1 MSLSQAERKFLRGR
15 GHALK
20 PVVIV
25 GGAGLTDTVLTELEG
40 ALSHHELVKVSLRI
54 GNRERRDALLDELL
68 DRSKATLLQRI
79 GNMALLYRQAEQ
91 PKLLLS
97 KTL

>member
-25 GGAGLTDTVLTELEG
+25 GGAGLTDAVLTELEG
-40 ALSHHELVKVSLRI
+40 ALMHHELIKVSLRI
-54 GNRERRDALLDELL
+54 GNRNRRDALLDELL
-68 DRSKATLLQRI
+68 DRSKAALLQRI
-79 GNMALLYRQAEQ
+79 GNMVLLYRQAEQ
-91 PKLLLS
+91 PKLLPS
-97 KTL
+97 KTR

>member
-1 MSLSQAERKFLRGR
+1 MSLSQAEQKFLRGR

-25 GGAGLTDTVLTELEG
+25 GGAGLTDAVLTELEG

-68 DRSKATLLQRI
+68 DKSKATLLQRI

>member
-25 GGAGLTDTVLTELEG
+25 GGAGLTDAVLTELEG

-68 DRSKATLLQRI
+68 DKSKATLLQRI

>member
-25 GGAGLTDTVLTELEG
+25 GGAGLTDAVLTELEG

-54 GNRERRDALLDELL
+54 GNRDRRDALLDELL

-79 GNMALLYRQAEQ
+79 GNMALLYKQAEQ

>member
-1 MSLSQAERKFLRGR
+1 MSLSQAEQKFLRGR

-25 GGAGLTDTVLTELEG
+25 GGAGLTDAVLTELEA

-54 GNRERRDALLDELL
+54 GNRERRDSLLDELL

>member
-25 GGAGLTDTVLTELEG
+25 GGAGLTDAVLTEFEG
-40 ALSHHELVKVSLRI
+40 ALMHHELIKVSLRI
-54 GNRERRDALLDELL
+54 GNRDRRDALLDELL
-68 DRSKATLLQRI
+68 DRSKAALLQRI

-91 PKLLLS
+91 PKLLPS
-97 KTL
+97 KTR

>member
-1 MSLSQAERKFLRGR
+1 MSLSQAEQKFLRGR

-25 GGAGLTDTVLTELEG
+25 GGAGLTDAVLTELEG

>member
-1 MSLSQAERKFLRGR
+1 MSLSQAEQKFLRGR

-25 GGAGLTDTVLTELEG
+25 GGAGLTDAVLTELEG
-40 ALSHHELVKVSLRI
+40 ARSHHELVKVSLRI
-54 GNRERRDALLDELL
+54 GNRERRDVLLDELL

>member
-25 GGAGLTDTVLTELEG
+25 GGAGLTDAVLTELEG

>member
-25 GGAGLTDTVLTELEG
+25 SGAGLTDAVLTELEG

-68 DRSKATLLQRI
+68 DRSMATLLQRI

>member
-25 GGAGLTDTVLTELEG
+25 GGAGLTDAVLTQLEG

>member
-1 MSLSQAERKFLRGR
+1 MSLSQAEQKFLRGR

-25 GGAGLTDTVLTELEG
+25 GGAGLTDAVLTELEA

-54 GNRERRDALLDELL
+54 GNRERRDVLLDELL

>member
-25 GGAGLTDTVLTELEG
+25 GGAGLTDAVLTELEG

-54 GNRERRDALLDELL
+54 GNRERRDTLLDELL

-97 KTL
+97 RTL

>member
-25 GGAGLTDTVLTELEG
+25 GGAGLTDAVLTELEG

-54 GNRERRDALLDELL
+54 GNRERRAALLDELL

>member
-25 GGAGLTDTVLTELEG
+25 GGAGLTDAVLTELEG

-54 GNRERRDALLDELL
+54 GNRDRRDALLDELL
-68 DRSKATLLQRI
+68 DREGTFVQLDSRT
-79 GNMALLYRQAEQ
+79 
-91 PKLLLS
+91 
-97 KTL
+97 

>member
-1 MSLSQAERKFLRGR
+1 MPLSQAERKFLRGR

-25 GGAGLTDTVLTELEG
+25 GGAGLTDAVLTELEG

-54 GNRERRDALLDELL
+54 GNRESRDALLDELL

>member
-1 MSLSQAERKFLRGR
+1 MSLSQAEQKFLRGR

-25 GGAGLTDTVLTELEG
+25 GGAGLTDAVLTELEA

-54 GNRERRDALLDELL
+54 GNRDRRDALLDELL
-68 DRSKATLLQRI
+68 DKSKATLLQRI

>member
-1 MSLSQAERKFLRGR
+1 MSWSQAEQKFLRGR

-25 GGAGLTDTVLTELEG
+25 GGAGLTDAVLTELEG

-54 GNRERRDALLDELL
+54 GNRERRDTLLDELL

>member
-1 MSLSQAERKFLRGR
+1 MSSSQAERKFLRGR

-25 GGAGLTDTVLTELEG
+25 SGAGLTDAVLTELEG

-68 DRSKATLLQRI
+68 DRSMATLLQRI

>member
-25 GGAGLTDTVLTELEG
+25 GGAGLTDAVLTELEG
-40 ALSHHELVKVSLRI
+40 ALMHHELIKVSLRI
-54 GNRERRDALLDELL
+54 GNRNRRDALMDELL
-68 DRSKATLLQRI
+68 DRSKAALLQRI
-79 GNMALLYRQAEQ
+79 GNMVLLYRQAEQ
-91 PKLLLS
+91 PKLLPS
-97 KTL
+97 KTR

>member
-25 GGAGLTDTVLTELEG
+25 GGAGLTDTVLTEFEG
-40 ALSHHELVKVSLRI
+40 ALSHHELIKVSLRI
-54 GNRERRDALLDELL
+54 GNRDRRDALLDELL
-68 DRSKATLLQRI
+68 DRSKATLLHRI

>member
-1 MSLSQAERKFLRGR
+1 MSLSQAELKFLRGR

-25 GGAGLTDTVLTELEG
+25 GGAGLTDAVLTELEG

>member
-25 GGAGLTDTVLTELEG
+25 GGAGLTDAVLTELEG

-54 GNRERRDALLDELL
+54 GNRDRRDALLDELL
-68 DRSKATLLQRI
+68 DKSKATLLQRI

-91 PKLLLS
+91 HKLLLS

>member
-20 PVVIV
+20 PVVII
-25 GGAGLTDTVLTELEG
+25 GGAGLTDAVLTEFEG
-40 ALSHHELVKVSLRI
+40 ALSHHELIKVSLRI
-54 GNRERRDALLDELL
+54 GNRDRRDALLDELL
-68 DRSKATLLQRI
+68 DRSKAALLQRI

>member
-1 MSLSQAERKFLRGR
+1 MSLSQAEQKFLRGR

-25 GGAGLTDTVLTELEG
+25 GGAGLTDAVLTELEV

>member
-1 MSLSQAERKFLRGR
+1 MSLSQAEQKFLRGR

-40 ALSHHELVKVSLRI
+40 ALSHHELVKVSLRV

-91 PKLLLS
+91 PTLLLS

>member
-25 GGAGLTDTVLTELEG
+25 GEAGLTDAVLTELEG
-40 ALSHHELVKVSLRI
+40 ALMHHELIKVSLRI
-54 GNRERRDALLDELL
+54 GNRDRRDALLDELL
-68 DRSKATLLQRI
+68 DRSKAALLQRI
-79 GNMALLYRQAEQ
+79 GNMVLLYRQAEQ
-91 PKLLLS
+91 PKLLPS
-97 KTL
+97 KTR

>member
-25 GGAGLTDTVLTELEG
+25 GGAGLTDAVLTELEG

-54 GNRERRDALLDELL
+54 GNRERRDTLLDELL